1 MSLTLTRKDSTVLS
15 KTAAEVLDILAKL
28 KLSGTDSYKAD
39 SVLYYALD
47 PSTLLV
53 LDCAWNFNELVR
65 QLYTFAADPEKEWG
79 FRCHYESGGLTT
91 LHSFREALTNRGFAG
106 AGALD
111 DLASAYGWSSKR
123 LHPKRLTESTTRA
136 KTRRFSRES
145 RSLTPLCLGSRIRRT
160 KTTAA

>member
-1 MSLTLTRKDSTVLS
+1 MSLTLTKKDSTVLS

-65 QLYTFAADPEKEWG
+65 QLCTFAADQEKE
-79 FRCHYESGGLTT
+79 
-91 LHSFREALTNRGFAG
+91 
-106 AGALD
+106 
-111 DLASAYGWSSKR
+111 
-123 LHPKRLTESTTRA
+123 
-136 KTRRFSRES
+136 
-145 RSLTPLCLGSRIRRT
+145 
-160 KTTAA
+160 